1 MLDDSTLAVRLK
13 SDAVGRLRLLTNLSD
28 SRKARRVFRGMMTV
42 GKLTESCWVIDL
54 SKLRI
59 LVDTNVL
66 LDLVSKDRPAHER
79 VVQAVRNVIAASG
92 EMLVATSSLKD
103 VYCIYARHYG
113 CESAAHEA
121 VSYLE
126 DVFDL
131 RSLDRSTSERPFFHP
146 NPTSRM
152 DSARHCRG

>member
-1 MLDDSTLAVRLK
+1 
-13 SDAVGRLRLLTNLSD
+13 
-28 SRKARRVFRGMMTV
+28 MMTV

-54 SKLRI
+54 SKPRI

-79 VVQAVRNVIAASG
+79 VVQTVRNVIAASG

-103 VYCIYARHYG
+103 AYCIYARHYG
-113 CESAAHEA
+113 CESAAREA

-131 RSLDRSTSERPFFHP
+131 RSLEPKHIRKALLSPEPDFEDGIVRAIAEDEGCDYILTRDAKGFDGSKAPKIEPEELSVFATEKR
-146 NPTSRM
+146 
-152 DSARHCRG
+152 